1 MYLIYGQ
8 IGIWNCWFLRRGENR
23 STRRKRSGSKGEN
36 QQQTQPT
43 YGVDAGIWTRATV
56 VGGNSSALTTAPFL
70 APIFECNCKPKFVYS
85 SDDQQLYLL
94 EKTNLIKSLLNS
106 SCQLLSQR
114 FISPMPNWRNIVGQW
129 PGCYMLRP
137 FAHPVACCCVRVF
150 LGPEYLRKVWN
161 RSNFL
166 WNSWSLKRS
175 ATLLDPFVQLFQHSW
190 GLARVL
196 GVVYKVSW
204 AASFPRYTEGSS
216 IVGNCCIRLRITANT
231 DVTTPNIVG
240 PTVLEVV
247 SSVCT

>member
-1 MYLIYGQ
+1 MVKLEF
-8 IGIWNCWFLRRGENR
+8 GIVGFWGEGK
-23 STRRKRSGSKGEN
+23 TGVLGEKGLGAKERTN
-36 QQQTQPT
+36 NKLNPHVALTPGFEPGPQWWE
-43 YGVDAGIWTRATV
+43 A
-56 VGGNSSALTTAPFL
+56 SALTTAPFL
-70 APIFECNCKPKFVYS
+70 APIFECNCKPKFIYS

-94 EKTNLIKSLLNS
+94 EKTNLIKSLLSS

-114 FISPMPNWRNIVGQW
+114 FISPVPNWRNIVGQW
-129 PGCYMLRP
+129 PGCHMLRP
-137 FAHPVACCCVRVF
+137 FAHPVACCCVRVL

-175 ATLLDPFVQLFQHSW
+175 ATLLDPFVQLSQHSW

-216 IVGNCCIRLRITANT
+216 SVGNCCIRLRTTANT

-247 SSVCT
+247 ASVCT

>member
-1 MYLIYGQ
+1 MLVFEKRGKPEYSEKYVWEQRREPTTNSTHIWRRRRDLNPGH
-8 IGIWNCWFLRRGENR
+8 IGGRQALSPLRH
-23 STRRKRSGSKGEN
+23 S
-36 QQQTQPT
+36 
-43 YGVDAGIWTRATV
+43 
-56 VGGNSSALTTAPFL
+56 LLPFL
-70 APIFECNCKPKFVYS
+70 NATANPSLFILLMINNYISFV
-85 SDDQQLYLL
+85 

-114 FISPMPNWRNIVGQW
+114 FKSPMPNWRNIVGQW

-175 ATLLDPFVQLFQHSW
+175 ATLLDPFVQLSQHSW
-190 GLARVL
+190 GLARVW
-196 GVVYKVSW
+196 GVVYKASW

-231 DVTTPNIVG
+231 DITTPNIVG

-247 SSVCT
+247 ASVCT

>member
-1 MYLIYGQ
+1 MVKLEF
-8 IGIWNCWFLRRGENR
+8 GIVGFWGEGK
-23 STRRKRSGSKGEN
+23 TGVLGEKGLGAKERTN
-36 QQQTQPT
+36 NKLNPHM
-43 YGVDAGIWTRATV
+43 
-56 VGGNSSALTTAPFL
+56 ALTPGFEPGPQWWEAIQALSPLRHSLLPFL
-70 APIFECNCKPKFVYS
+70 NATANPSLFILLMINNYISFV
-85 SDDQQLYLL
+85 

-175 ATLLDPFVQLFQHSW
+175 ATLLDPFVQLSQHSW

-247 SSVCT
+247 ASVCT

>member
-1 MYLIYGQ
+1 MVKLEF
-8 IGIWNCWFLRRGENR
+8 GIVGFWGEGK
-23 STRRKRSGSKGEN
+23 TGVLGEKGLGAKERTN
-36 QQQTQPT
+36 NKLNPHMALTPGFEPGPQWWE
-43 YGVDAGIWTRATV
+43 A
-56 VGGNSSALTTAPFL
+56 SALTTAPFL

-114 FISPMPNWRNIVGQW
+114 FKSPVPNWRNIVGQW

-175 ATLLDPFVQLFQHSW
+175 ATLLDPFVQLSQHSW

-247 SSVCT
+247 ASVCT

>member
-1 MYLIYGQ
+1 MVKLEF
-8 IGIWNCWFLRRGENR
+8 GIVGFWGEGK
-23 STRRKRSGSKGEN
+23 TGVLGEKGLGAKERTN
-36 QQQTQPT
+36 NKLNPHMALTPGFEPGPQWWE
-43 YGVDAGIWTRATV
+43 A
-56 VGGNSSALTTAPFL
+56 SALTTAPFL

-247 SSVCT
+247 ASVCT

>member
-1 MYLIYGQ
+1 MLVFEKRGKPEYSEKNVREQRREPTTNSTHIWRRRRDLNPGH
-8 IGIWNCWFLRRGENR
+8 IGGRQALSPLRH
-23 STRRKRSGSKGEN
+23 S
-36 QQQTQPT
+36 
-43 YGVDAGIWTRATV
+43 
-56 VGGNSSALTTAPFL
+56 LLPFL
-70 APIFECNCKPKFVYS
+70 NATANPSLFILLMINNYISFV
-85 SDDQQLYLL
+85 

-137 FAHPVACCCVRVF
+137 FAHLVACCCVRVF

-175 ATLLDPFVQLFQHSW
+175 ATLLDPFVQLSQHFW
-190 GLARVL
+190 GLARVW
-196 GVVYKVSW
+196 GVVYKASW

-240 PTVLEVV
+240 PTVLQVV
-247 SSVCT
+247 ASVCT

>member
-1 MYLIYGQ
+1 MVKLEF
-8 IGIWNCWFLRRGENR
+8 GIVGFWGEGK
-23 STRRKRSGSKGEN
+23 TGVLGEKGLGAKERTN
-36 QQQTQPT
+36 NKLNPHMALTPGFEPGPQWWE
-43 YGVDAGIWTRATV
+43 A
-56 VGGNSSALTTAPFL
+56 SALTTAPFL

-175 ATLLDPFVQLFQHSW
+175 ATLLDPFVQLSQHSW
-190 GLARVL
+190 GLARVW
-196 GVVYKVSW
+196 GVVYKTSW

-247 SSVCT
+247 ASVCT

>member
-1 MYLIYGQ
+1 MLVFEERGKPEYPEKNLSEQ
-8 IGIWNCWFLRRGENR
+8 RREPTTNSTHIWRWRRDLNPGHSGGRQALSPLRH
-23 STRRKRSGSKGEN
+23 S
-36 QQQTQPT
+36 
-43 YGVDAGIWTRATV
+43 
-56 VGGNSSALTTAPFL
+56 LLPFL
-70 APIFECNCKPKFVYS
+70 NATANPSLFILLMINNYISFV
-85 SDDQQLYLL
+85 

-175 ATLLDPFVQLFQHSW
+175 ATLLDPFVQLSQHSW
-190 GLARVL
+190 GLARVW
-196 GVVYKVSW
+196 GVVYKASW

-247 SSVCT
+247 ASVCT